1 MRKLHLAL
9 SSIVAHCR
17 CSIQMRCGWAMMLLS
32 GENNLSVNPYAY
44 AAEGHDPLKVMAET
58 AAKLE
63 ALLASKTTEQVE
75 ARPAPG
81 KWNTREILAHLADC
95 EIAFS
100 FRLRQARA
108 GAGEIQPFDQDAWAR
123 TYAVYPAELAV
134 KTFAVLRAWNM
145 AFLSSLTEE
154 EKRLPA
160 HHPER
165 GAMTLW
171 TIVETMAGH
180 DRHHLAKL

>member
-1 MRKLHLAL
+1 MSA
-9 SSIVAHCR
+9 
-17 CSIQMRCGWAMMLLS
+17 
-32 GENNLSVNPYAY
+32 NPYAY
-44 AAEGHDPLKVMAET
+44 AAAGQDPLVVIAAT

-63 ALLASKTTEQVE
+63 LLVAGLSAEQLE

-81 KWNTREILAHLADC
+81 KWNVREVLAHLADC

-100 FRLRQARA
+100 FRLRQAR
-108 GAGEIQPFDQDAWAR
+108 GGERVIQPFDQDAWAR
-123 TYAVYPAELAV
+123 AYGSYSAARAV
-134 KTFAVLRAWNM
+134 KTFAALRAWNV
-145 AFLSSLTEE
+145 AFLDTLSED
-154 EKRLPA
+154 EKQLPA

-165 GAMTLW
+165 GDLTLW

>member
-1 MRKLHLAL
+1 M
-9 SSIVAHCR
+9 
-17 CSIQMRCGWAMMLLS
+17 
-32 GENNLSVNPYAY
+32 SVNPYEY
-44 AAEGHDPLKVMAET
+44 AAKGQAPLAVIAET
-58 AAKLE
+58 PAKLE
-63 ALLASKTTEQVE
+63 ALLATLTPEQLE

-81 KWNTREILAHLADC
+81 KWNAREVLTHLADC

-108 GAGEIQPFDQDAWAR
+108 GAPEIQPFDQDAWAR
-123 TYAVYPAELAV
+123 PYAAYTPAQAV
-134 KTFAVLRAWNM
+134 ETFAALRAWNL
-145 AFLSSLTEE
+145 AFLSTLTED

-165 GAMTLW
+165 GDMTLW

-180 DRHHLAKL
+180 DHHHLAKM